1 MFRLNRKKTV
11 YLGQKLIRR
20 YKRLLRDSSTFEK
33 GKLQVRSRAFRFI
46 RKSRRGRTEELKALI
61 SYFYKIM
68 PLEVKPRGWIRRL
81 LEEML
86 KLATKFGMSWSQP
99 VNYNSFR
106 LRAIASK
113 MVGDIEKIEE
123 SSASVMEE
131 EANKGF
137 LNKNLGTWGS
147 WSDSEW

>member
-1 MFRLNRKKTV
+1 
-11 YLGQKLIRR
+11 LIRR
-20 YKRLLRDSSTFEK
+20 YKRLLRDTSTLEI

-86 KLATKFGMSWSQP
+86 KLTTKFGMRWPQP
-99 VNYNSFR
+99 VKYNSFR
-106 LRAIASK
+106 LRATASK
-113 MVGDIEKIEE
+113 MVGDIERIEE
-123 SSASVMEE
+123 SPASVTE
-131 EANKGF
+131 EADKGIF
-137 LNKNLGTWGS
+137 NKNLGTWGS
-147 WSDSEW
+147 WSESEWEMAREGRQSGKPVK

>member
-1 MFRLNRKKTV
+1 
-11 YLGQKLIRR
+11 
-20 YKRLLRDSSTFEK
+20 
-33 GKLQVRSRAFRFI
+33 
-46 RKSRRGRTEELKALI
+46 
-61 SYFYKIM
+61 M

-99 VNYNSFR
+99 VSYNSFR

-123 SSASVMEE
+123 SPASVTEE
-131 EANKGF
+131 EADKAF
-137 LNKNLGTWGS
+137 FNKNLGTWGS
-147 WSDSEW
+147 WSESEWEMAREGRQSGKPVK